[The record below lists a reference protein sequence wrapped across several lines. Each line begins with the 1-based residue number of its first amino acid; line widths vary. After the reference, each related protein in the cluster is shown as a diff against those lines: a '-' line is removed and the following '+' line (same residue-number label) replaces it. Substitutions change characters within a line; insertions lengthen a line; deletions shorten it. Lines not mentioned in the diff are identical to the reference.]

1 MRMELQAYTAF
12 DELIAE
18 VQACA
23 RCPEMHGCAR
33 VLSWANGPHD
43 AKIMFV
49 GEAPGRLGADR
60 TTVPFHGDKAGDNFE
75 HLIDLAGLSRREIFV
90 TNAVLCNP
98 RDERGNN
105 APPSKAT
112 LRNCATN
119 LARQIDA
126 IDPAIVVTLGAAAL
140 EATRLIEPHEL
151 SLSSSVRTAQQ
162 WNGRVLIPLYHPGA
176 RAMVQRNFAAQTADY
191 YFVGETYR
199 RLGRK
204 RRSSPEIVKPASQGW
219 DIVKFLISE
228 FRTCSLFR
236 LHKAMYLV
244 DWRALSQ
251 TGRRA
256 SDFIYL
262 RQKDGPYCV
271 ELGSRWYKRFQDE
284 LTFRRTGEQMFL
296 EWRERGLFDAHG
308 SPLSPDVREVAT
320 KVVADIKRLSD
331 AQLKTKSYLTEPMKE
346 YLRAERAGRS
356 QLNRPLL

>member
-1 MRMELQAYTAF
+1 MPMELRAYTEF

-18 VQACA
+18 VQACTL
-23 RCPEMHGCAR
+23 CPEMRGCAR

-60 TTVPFHGDKAGDNFE
+60 TNVPFHGDKAGDNFE
-75 HLIDLAGLSRREIFV
+75 HLIDLAGLARREIFV

-98 RDERGNN
+98 RDEKGNN
-105 APPSKAT
+105 APPSRGV
-112 LRNCATN
+112 LRNCSAN
-119 LARQIDA
+119 LARQIRA

-140 EATRLIEPHEL
+140 EATRLIESHDL
-151 SLSSSVRTAQQ
+151 SLSSSVRTAQK
-162 WNGRVLIPLYHPGA
+162 WNGRILIPLYHPGA
-176 RAMVQRNFAAQTADY
+176 RAMVHRNFAAQTADY

-199 RLGRK
+199 RIGRK
-204 RRSSPEIVKPASQGW
+204 RRASPEIVKPASQGW
-219 DIVKFLISE
+219 EIVKFLLSE

-244 DWRALSQ
+244 DWRAVSQ
-251 TGRRA
+251 TGYRA

-271 ELGSRWYKRFQDE
+271 ELGSRWYKRFQDDV
-284 LTFRRTGEQMFL
+284 LFRRSGEQTIL
-296 EWRERGLFDAHG
+296 EWRGRGLFDTNRQ
-308 SPLSPDVREVAT
+308 PLSSAVRDVAAE
-320 KVVADIKRLSD
+320 VVAETKPLSD
-331 AQLKTKSYLTEPMKE
+331 AQLKTKSYLTKPMKE
-346 YLRAERAGRS
+346 YLRAERAGLR